1 MAQVQNNAFLFVRNK
16 QLLYICMKYAIYC
29 TMDFQLIKERRNMLG
44 LTQQDLADY
53 TGLSLRIIKSIESGK
68 GNPSIG
74 TLGKIAEVLG
84 LEIEMRVKVSGK

>member
-1 MAQVQNNAFLFVRNK
+1 MNFG
-16 QLLYICMKYAIYC
+16 I
-29 TMDFQLIKERRNMLG
+29 IKERRSLLG

-74 TLGKIAEVLG
+74 TLNKITEVLG
-84 LEIEMRVKVSGK
+84 LEIELKVKVLDK

>member
-1 MAQVQNNAFLFVRNK
+1 MNFD
-16 QLLYICMKYAIYC
+16 I
-29 TMDFQLIKERRNMLG
+29 IKERRSLLG

-74 TLGKIAEVLG
+74 TLNKIADVLG
-84 LEIEMRVKVSGK
+84 LKIELKVKVLDK